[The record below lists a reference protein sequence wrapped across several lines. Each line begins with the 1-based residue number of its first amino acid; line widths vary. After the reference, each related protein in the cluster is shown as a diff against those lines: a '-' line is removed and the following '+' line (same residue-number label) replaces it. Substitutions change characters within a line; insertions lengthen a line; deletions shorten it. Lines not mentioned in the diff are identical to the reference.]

1 MNRAA
6 GLATVLILVA
16 TVVDAQPTTLRGT
29 SDAPAMLGGIA
40 PDFGTSGLDAFRRP
54 AAFADGGSR
63 FATDK
68 DSAPVRMNLAAAL
81 YAASFSPSPSQ
92 EQTFTFSSA
101 PSPTRKRDTGRVDWA
116 SLLTEQ
122 VLIDTIMH
130 TKRIYEPKTIREVEA
145 PNQFDGYVAGLKG
158 YFDHGLR
165 WGDGDGFVTN
175 NVGHPVMGAIYSHVY
190 TNHDRACARVA
201 YGDIGYWSCMRRAT
215 IYAAIA
221 SANFEFNPVISETA
235 VGHVGKAHT
244 CVNGTC
250 TGEGGWTDFVMTPLG
265 GIGIRIGGDFAR
277 AKLWPT
283 LDRHLSGSIGA
294 RILNVAIK
302 AVTDPSGMINAALNL
317 NFKGALEPRPA
328 GRGW

>member
-1 MNRAA
+1 MKRTAT
-6 GLATVLILVA
+6 LAVVLILAAAVA
-16 TVVDAQPTTLRGT
+16 DAQPTTLGGT

-40 PDFGTSGLDAFRRP
+40 PDFGASGLEALRP
-54 AAFADGGSR
+54 AAVFPTGGSR

-81 YAASFSPSPSQ
+81 YAASFSPSPGP
-92 EQTFTFSSA
+92 EQMTMLSSA
-101 PSPTRKRDTGRVDWA
+101 QARKRVRDRGRVDWP

-175 NVGHPVMGAIYSHVY
+175 NVGHPIMGAIYSHVY
-190 TNHDRACARVA
+190 TNHDRACARIA
-201 YGDIGYWSCMRRAT
+201 YGDTGYWPCMRRAT

-250 TGEGGWTDFVMTPLG
+250 TGEGGWTDFVMTPIG
-265 GIGIRIGGDFAR
+265 GIGIRIAGDFAR
-277 AKLWPT
+277 ATLWPT
-283 LDRHLSGSIGA
+283 LDRHLSGNAGA
-294 RILNVAIK
+294 RVLNVAIK
-302 AVTDPSGMINAALNL
+302 ALTDPSGMINAALNL
-317 NFKGALEPRPA
+317 NFKGALAPNPA
-328 GRGW
+328 RRGW